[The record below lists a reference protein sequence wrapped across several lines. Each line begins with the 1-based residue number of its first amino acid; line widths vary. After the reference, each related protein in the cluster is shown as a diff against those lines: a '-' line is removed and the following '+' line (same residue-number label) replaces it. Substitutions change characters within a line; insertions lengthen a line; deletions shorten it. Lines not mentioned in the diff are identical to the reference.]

1 MINYNFINNFY
12 NLATIVYNGVT
23 KGYFITPMSISS
35 YCDTTFVNLVDYID
49 ISQIFQS
56 VAINLNMIAS
66 PNLDVT
72 IVVAKNKGT

>member
-1 MINYNFINNFY
+1 MIDYNFINNFY
-12 NLATIVYNGVT
+12 NFATIVYNGVT

-35 YCDTTFVNLVDYID
+35 YCDTTFVNIVEYFS

-56 VAINLNMIAS
+56 VATNLNMIRS

-72 IVVAKNKGT
+72 IVVAKKKT